1 MNWIFIAV
9 IYMVIGVGT
18 LLVIKSD
25 NALQTMFLI
34 ILWPFVLVCRAMLA
48 ITKILTRIR

>member
-9 IYMVIGVGT
+9 IYMAIGVGA
-18 LLVIKSD
+18 LVVIKSK

-34 ILWPFVLVCRAMLA
+34 ILWPFVLVCIAMLA
-48 ITKILTRIR
+48 ITKILTKRH